1 VVLGWDQALPSIKE
15 ELVCQGRVKDAA
27 DHNANLK
34 RFNIAGAAAASSIV
48 HVDADK
54 LNDYK
59 IDDDNGII
67 AMGDIP
73 QQPPHVPLIV
83 NNTDDDKIPGSDDH
97 DKDAE
102 SSNNDRSNYNNNNS

>member
-1 VVLGWDQALPSIKE
+1 
-15 ELVCQGRVKDAA
+15 
-27 DHNANLK
+27 
-34 RFNIAGAAAASSIV
+34 
-48 HVDADK
+48 
-54 LNDYK
+54 
-59 IDDDNGII
+59 
-67 AMGDIP
+67 MGDIP